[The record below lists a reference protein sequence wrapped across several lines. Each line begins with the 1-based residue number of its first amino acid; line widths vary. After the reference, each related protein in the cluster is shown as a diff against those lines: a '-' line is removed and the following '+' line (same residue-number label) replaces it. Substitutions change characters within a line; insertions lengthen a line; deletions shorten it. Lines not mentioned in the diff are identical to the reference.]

1 MLAPLA
7 TSTALNP
14 IPLSGY
20 HTMKKSTQFVLAT
33 LTLLSAVACK
43 KDDAVIKT
51 TSDGETNLSAS
62 ADSADARGHSMVRIV
77 NVGNSGKDV
86 ALRLGEQ
93 TLFDNVK
100 TASVTDYREV
110 AANLANF
117 SAHAVGATETAAL
130 AKNEQI
136 LMDGNRYT
144 VFLIAED
151 VSQNTLRIVKD
162 EVIPDSGK
170 ARIRVLHAAPGGPE
184 LDISIANAQDKL
196 FSGVNFKSE
205 AGYKDIEPAKVVLEV
220 RAKNETKLLL
230 RLTPMDL
237 KRGTATTVVITGASK
252 LGFFTF
258 TDAMLPPMGP
268 NT

>member
-1 MLAPLA
+1 
-7 TSTALNP
+7 
-14 IPLSGY
+14 
-20 HTMKKSTQFVLAT
+20 MKRPTHLVLAAMT
-33 LTLLSAVACK
+33 VLSAGACK
-43 KDDAVIKT
+43 KDDAAIKT
-51 TSDGETNLSAS
+51 TSNGEMNVSAS

-77 NVGNSGKDV
+77 NVGNTGKDV
-86 ALRLGEQ
+86 ALLLGDR
-93 TLFDNVK
+93 TLFDNVQ

-110 AANLANF
+110 EANMANF
-117 SAHAVGATETAAL
+117 LARGVGAMEATPL
-130 AKNEQI
+130 AKNDEV

-151 VSQNTLRIVKD
+151 VSKNTLRIVKD

-220 RAKNETKLLL
+220 RAVNEPKLLL
-230 RLTPMDL
+230 RLPPMDL
-237 KRGTATTVVITGASK
+237 KRATATTIVITGASK
-252 LGFFTF
+252 LSFFAF
-258 TDAMLPPMGP
+258 TDAMMPPMALK
-268 NT
+268 N